1 MVATMLMY
9 PDRNNVGPITV
20 NDPRYINIRRHVDA
34 RLVGLRVDRY
44 SWWTHWRELA
54 DYILPR
60 RYKWFITAN
69 QMNRGS
75 PINQRILDSTGVVCA
90 RTLGAGM
97 FAGVSS
103 PARPWFRLRYDD
115 PDLSAW
121 GPVKEHLDEVQR
133 RMMIVFAQ
141 SNFYTS
147 KHMQFMDQGVFG
159 TAPQIIYADP
169 QTVIRCYNPCAGE
182 YYVANDHRMQSDT
195 FYREFTMTAQQVV
208 SMFGIENCSPTVQ
221 ALARTGG
228 AQMEKELVI
237 AHAVEPNTGY
247 IADFPQLTNMPYRE
261 IYWEWGSGNNF
272 ILRVRGYYEN
282 PVNCPRW
289 DLVSNDAYGR
299 SPGMDAL
306 GDIKQLQVE
315 QKRKAQGIDKMVN
328 PPMLADVA
336 LKNEP
341 TTTLPGGITFVPS
354 VGQTPGFKP
363 VYEVKPDLEHMV
375 ADIRE
380 VQERIKTVFF
390 YDLFLM
396 ISQLDTVRS
405 AAEIAARK
413 EEKLIQLGPV
423 LERNENEALDP
434 AIHRTYMI
442 MKRAKLLPK
451 PPAEVAKHGMPKVE
465 YVSMLAEAQKTAATT
480 AMERFLAFTGN
491 LAGAKPEALDKLN
504 EDEAI
509 DEYADMMGVSPKII
523 NTDDKVAQIRDARA
537 KAQQAQQQG
546 QATLAAV
553 EGAKTLSE
561 TDVGGG
567 QNALQKMIG
576 VGGAMGPGSGR

>member
-1 MVATMLMY
+1 MGSSVSVM
-9 PDRNNVGPITV
+9 
-20 NDPRYINIRRHVDA
+20 DPRYINIRRHVDA
-34 RLVGLRVDRY
+34 RLVGMRVDRY

-75 PINQRILDSTGVVCA
+75 PINQRIIDSTGTVAA

-97 FAGVSS
+97 FAGICS
-103 PARPWFRLRYDD
+103 PARPWFRLRFDD
-115 PDLSAW
+115 PDLSEW
-121 GPVKEHLDEVQR
+121 GPVKGWLDECQR

-147 KHMQFMDQGVFG
+147 KHVQFMDQGVFG
-159 TAPQIIYADP
+159 TGPQIIYEDP

-182 YYVANDHRMQSDT
+182 YYTANDYRMESNT
-195 FYREFTMTAQQVV
+195 FYREFTMTAAQVV
-208 SMFGIENCSPTVQ
+208 GMFGIENCSPTIQ
-221 ALARTGG
+221 SLARTGG
-228 AQMEKELVI
+228 AQMEKEIVI
-237 AHAVEPNTGY
+237 AHAIEPNTDY
-247 IADFPQLTNMPYRE
+247 ISNFPQLTNRPYRE

-272 ILRVRGYYEN
+272 ILRVRGFNEN

-315 QKRKAQGIDKMVN
+315 TKRKAQGIDKMVN

-354 VGQTPGFKP
+354 VAQQQGFKP
-363 VYEVKPDLEHMV
+363 VYEVKPDLEYMGK
-375 ADIRE
+375 DIID
-380 VQERIKTVFF
+380 VQNRIKTVFF

-405 AAEIAARK
+405 AAEIAQRK

-423 LERNENEALDP
+423 LERNENEGLDP
-434 AIHRTYMI
+434 AIDRTFAI
-442 MKRAKLLPK
+442 MQRARLIPPPPK
-451 PPAEVAKHGMPKVE
+451 EVKNVNMKVD

-480 AMERFLAFTGN
+480 AMERFLSFSGN
-491 LAGAKPEALDKLN
+491 LAAAKPQALDNIN
-504 EDEAI
+504 EDEALT
-509 DEYADMMGVSPKII
+509 EYAELMGVSPKIL
-523 NTDDKVAQIRDARA
+523 NQPEVVAQMRADRA
-537 KAQQAQQQG
+537 KQQQAQQQG
-546 QATLAAV
+546 QASLAAAD
-553 EGAKTLSE
+553 GAKTLSE

-567 QNALQKMIG
+567 QNALQRMMG
-576 VGGAMGPGSGR
+576 LGGTGGGQ